1 MPHLSII
8 LPFQNDALVIKPLLQ
23 RLFPALGSLGLG
35 YEILCIDSGSADSTF
50 SALAHERQFDQRIK
64 IVRLARDF
72 GKEAALACGLQ
83 LAKGDAVVMLDSDL
97 RHPPET
103 IVALVDKWREGFQIV
118 YAEPEAP
125 RCSDSLRGLVPQV
138 VCASF
143 HKASDVRLAEDSVD
157 FCLLDRKAVNA
168 LNAFPE
174 RNRFI
179 KGLAS
184 WIGFKQCSVPYA
196 PSPSQKTKTPPG
208 AGAFIR
214 FGIDRLSSFSV
225 FPLRLWSWV
234 GAVAGF
240 LSLILALLLFVD
252 AAFRFGAAST
262 SSPLLIGLLF
272 FGGALLVGLALI
284 GEYVARIFVEVKA
297 RPLYFISER
306 VGFE

>member
-1 MPHLSII
+1 MPQLSVI
-8 LPFQNDALVIKPLLQ
+8 LPFQNDASGIRPLLQ
-23 RLFPALGSLGLG
+23 RLFPTLGSLDLA
-35 YEILCIDSGSADSTF
+35 YEILCIDSGSSDNTF
-50 SALAHERQFDQRIK
+50 TALMHERQFDQRIK

-103 IVALVDKWREGFQIV
+103 IVALVDKWREGFHV
-118 YAEPEAP
+118 VCAEPETP
-125 RCSDSLRGLVPQV
+125 RCADSLRGLVPQI

-168 LNAFPE
+168 INAFPE

-184 WIGFKQCSVPYA
+184 WIGFKQCSVSYVPGV
-196 PSPSQKTKTPPG
+196 PQKPEVRS
-208 AGAFIR
+208 GAFIR
-214 FGIDRLSSFSV
+214 FGIDRLSSFSAL
-225 FPLRLWSWV
+225 PLRVWSWCS
-234 GAVAGF
+234 AVAGF
-240 LSLILALLLFVD
+240 VSLVLALLLFLD
-252 AAFRFGAAST
+252 AVFRFGAAST
-262 SSPLLIGLLF
+262 SSPLLIGALF
-272 FGGALLVGLALI
+272 LGGALLTGLALI

-297 RPLYFISER
+297 RPLYFISDR
-306 VGFE
+306 VGF